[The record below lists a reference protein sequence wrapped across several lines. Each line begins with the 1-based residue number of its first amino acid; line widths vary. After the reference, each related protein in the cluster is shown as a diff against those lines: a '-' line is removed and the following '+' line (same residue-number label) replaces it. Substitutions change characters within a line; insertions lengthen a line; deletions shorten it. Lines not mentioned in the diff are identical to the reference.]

1 MFWRW
6 VLTGWLAGQAAALA
20 GPRVLIVADEFPAME
35 RLATH
40 LHRTAEADTRVVAQT
55 NLPPALAPFD
65 VVCVYIHGRL
75 LPAPERAF
83 VDYAE
88 DGGRLILLH
97 HSISSGKRTN
107 ALWFPF
113 LGVELPRADLAAGGY
128 QWIEPA
134 ELEVVNLATNHFV
147 TTHAVRYPERLA
159 YRSAALRLDGELP
172 AFRLPE
178 SEVYLNHRLT
188 GPRTVL
194 LGFRYR
200 DAPSGRLWMQDT
212 AGWYKPAGKGWVF
225 YFKPGHSTRDFEN
238 PAYAQILVNA
248 VTVRAGDL

>member
-1 MFWRW
+1 MFWR
-6 VLTGWLAGQAAALA
+6 LALMLLLAGQAAALA

-35 RLATH
+35 RLAAH
-40 LHRTAEADTRVVAQT
+40 LRRDAEADTRVVAQT

-65 VVCVYIHGRL
+65 AVCVYIHGRL
-75 LPAPERAF
+75 LPASERAF

-88 DGGRLILLH
+88 AGGRLILLH

-113 LGVELPRADLAAGGY
+113 LGVELLRADLAAGGY

-147 TTHAVRYPERLA
+147 TARAVRYPERLA
-159 YRSAALRLDGELP
+159 YHSAALGLDGELP

-200 DAPSGRLWMQDT
+200 DARSGRLWMQDT

-225 YFKPGHSTRDFEN
+225 YFKPGHGVRDFEN

-248 VTVRAGDL
+248 VAVRVEDL